1 MTTTNKQESAPKTCH
16 PEREPRVEAE
26 IGCRL
31 KAYYADILRQAIPD
45 RLLQTLKAAQ
55 EQASVAKAVRQA
67 HGGVLRG
74 STEAG
79 SPPRVSRRNAA

>member
-1 MTTTNKQESAPKTCH
+1 MTTTNKQENGPKICQ

-31 KAYYADILRQAIPD
+31 KAYYADILSEPIPD

-55 EQASVAKAVRQA
+55 EQGSVAKAGRQA
-67 HGGVLRG
+67 NGGVLRG